1 MVKIED
7 FKKIPIG
14 SKFYVQCY
22 QEIDGYLLIA
32 ENGTSVIV
40 SGLNENDEPFK
51 MAKKIFEDFAKY
63 GQMFIEEKEEEK
75 CDSNT

>member
-22 QEIDGYLLIA
+22 QELDGYLLMA

-51 MAKKIFEDFAKY
+51 MAKKYSKTLLNMD
-63 GQMFIEEKEEEK
+63 K
-75 CDSNT
+75 CSSKKRKKKNAI